1 LRRAIAVNKILEK
14 RKSFT
19 SALIH
24 DSMLIDFSL
33 EDKDL
38 IDEIVNE
45 FGQTDLGMFKVNASI
60 GLSFGNMKR
69 FR

>member
-1 LRRAIAVNKILEK
+1 
-14 RKSFT
+14 
-19 SALIH
+19 
-24 DSMLIDFSL
+24 MLIDFSL